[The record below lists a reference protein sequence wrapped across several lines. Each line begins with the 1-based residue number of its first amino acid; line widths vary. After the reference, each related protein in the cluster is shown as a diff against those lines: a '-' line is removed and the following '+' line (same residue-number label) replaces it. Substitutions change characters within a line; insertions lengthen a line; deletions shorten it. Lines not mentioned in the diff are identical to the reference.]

1 MPEEILENFKLVVNE
16 NKLEECE
23 NNAYPKL
30 SSYLMTGGCDET
42 VILGSINQIYFPDR
56 ELKTPLHRLL
66 ALKKFEILHKLHK
79 KELESKSKN
88 YDKVLTQLEYIY
100 DNHFKYS
107 KDDLE
112 SVFTE
117 FDYLF
122 NDEDSENLDRETHE
136 SMEYFVSELKNI
148 SHKLEFMRV

>member
-1 MPEEILENFKLVVNE
+1 LPEEILENFKLVVNE

-23 NNAYPKL
+23 NNAYSKL
-30 SSYLMTGGCDET
+30 SSYLMTGRWDET
-42 VILGSINQIYFPDR
+42 VIFENVNQIYFPDR
-56 ELKTPLHRLL
+56 ELKTPLHRLF

-100 DNHFKYS
+100 DYHFKYS

-112 SVFTE
+112 SVYTE

-122 NDEDSENLDRETHE
+122 NDEEYENLDRETHE
-136 SMEYFVSELKNI
+136 SMEYFVSVLKNI
-148 SHKLEFMRV
+148 SYKLKVTRV